1 MRTKKAIFDR
11 LRAKTYR
18 SHLITKLIRFYS
30 LSIAEANTLADELAE
45 DKLKDHS
52 SYLSE
57 GQIWFTAISKDEPA
71 GKPLEKCK
79 KIRVK
84 LTIHDPQ
91 DIDYRE
97 KYGLEALRRMVI
109 NRISWEALEQGATLT
124 QEDISQILLISPSTV
139 KRTIREFRENDCFIP
154 LRGNYSDIGP
164 SLSHKA
170 EALKRY
176 LKGLT
181 ESEIA
186 LQLGHNIKSIERYIH
201 DFCRVFLSYIEGY
214 SPFRISRN
222 TKLSEKLV
230 NEYIYLYK
238 KYSKLPESN
247 SIFESLEI
255 RFNLLQK
262 KDWRQI

>member
-1 MRTKKAIFDR
+1 MRIKKAIFER

-18 SHLITKLIRFYS
+18 AQLITKLIRLYS
-30 LSIAEANTLADELAE
+30 LSIAEANALADDLAE

-57 GQIWFTAISKDEPA
+57 GQMWFTAVSKNEPA
-71 GKPLEKCK
+71 GKPLERCK

-84 LTIHDPQ
+84 LTIHHPR

-109 NRISWEALEQGATLT
+109 NRISWEALEQGGTLT

-139 KRTIREFRENDCFIP
+139 KRTIRKFRKDDYFIP
-154 LRGNYSDIGP
+154 LRGNYNDIGP

-181 ESEIA
+181 ESDIA

-201 DFCRVFLSYIEGY
+201 DFCRVFLSYKEGY
-214 SPFRISRN
+214 TPLRISRN

-238 KYSKLPESN
+238 KYSKLPELS
-247 SIFESLEI
+247 STFESLEI

-262 KDWRQI
+262 KEWR

>member
-1 MRTKKAIFDR
+1 MRIKKALFDR

-18 SHLITKLIRFYS
+18 AQLITKLIKLYS
-30 LSIAEANTLADELAE
+30 MSIAEANALADDLAE
-45 DKLKDHS
+45 DTFKDHS

-57 GQIWFTAISKDEPA
+57 GQLWFTAVSKDEPA

-97 KYGLEALRRMVI
+97 KYGLEDLRRMVI
-109 NRISWEALEQGATLT
+109 NRICWEALEQGATLT
-124 QEDISQILLISPSTV
+124 QEDISQLLLISSSTV
-139 KRTIREFRENDCFIP
+139 KRTIRKFRNNDYFIP
-154 LRGNYSDIGP
+154 LRGNYNDIGP
-164 SLSHKA
+164 SISHKT
-170 EALKRY
+170 EAVKRY

-201 DFCRVFLSYIEGY
+201 DFCRVFLSYKEGY
-214 SPFRISRN
+214 SPLRISRN
-222 TKLSEKLV
+222 TKISEKLV

-238 KYSKLPESN
+238 KYSQLPELS
-247 SIFESLEI
+247 STFESLEI

-262 KDWRQI
+262 KERR